1 VLGIPGRIHGVD
13 PRGYSRFATL
23 IVLRR
28 LREKNRSL
36 QPEDYFR
43 IDPFILAA
51 CVWEGDP
58 PETASPTEKRRFQ
71 ALYEIACAVLDVP
84 VHAADLRPA
93 HKRSAEEIDDL
104 AGAYSWIVY
113 AVSMRETE
121 LDRHMTELLD
131 MDSVKKLHARQRK
144 AEAAADKLRAL
155 QNAKRGKS
163 H

>member
-1 VLGIPGRIHGVD
+1 VSQEEHLQKAVR
-13 PRGYSRFATL
+13 

-28 LREKNRSL
+28 LREKHRSL
-36 QPEDYFR
+36 QSSNPEDYFR

-51 CVWEGDP
+51 TVWEGDP
-58 PETASPTEKRRFQ
+58 PETASPAEKRRFQ
-71 ALYEIACAVLDVP
+71 ALYEIACAALGVP

-121 LDRHMTELLD
+121 LDQHMLSLLD
-131 MDSVKKLHARQRK
+131 MDSVKKLHALKQNSDEEADALRK
-144 AEAAADKLRAL
+144 AE
-155 QNAKRGKS
+155 RGTR